1 MSTRQAGFTLIEVL
15 IALAVL
21 AIALVAFVSTGAQNA
36 DYATYIRQ
44 RTVAEWVA
52 RNQLV
57 AYQLAPNWPDT
68 GSHDGNTQMG
78 GSRWHWEAEVKSSP
92 DPNVRRVNVRVYAKD
107 PDRQQPSNDSI
118 VLMSGFL
125 SQHEQPRDNP
135 NGADDTND
143 SNSDD
148 EDDS

>member
-1 MSTRQAGFTLIEVL
+1 MSARQAGFTLIEVL

-57 AYQLAPNWPDT
+57 AYQVAPNWPDT
-68 GSHDGNTQMG
+68 GSHDGNTDMG

-92 DPNVRRVNVRVYAKD
+92 DPNVRRVNIRVYARD
-107 PDRQQPSNDSI
+107 PDSRQPSDDSI

-125 SQHEQPRDNP
+125 TQHEQPRDNP
-135 NGADDTND
+135 NGRNSAD
-143 SNSDD
+143 SDNGD
-148 EDDS
+148 ES